1 MMLAPCV
8 PKKPVIKW
16 PRTPPNLTTNA
27 KRIGG
32 AEVLVVREVH
42 ADEI

>member
-1 MMLAPCV
+1 MRGGSVQAR
-8 PKKPVIKW
+8 IG
-16 PRTPPNLTTNA
+16 LTTNA